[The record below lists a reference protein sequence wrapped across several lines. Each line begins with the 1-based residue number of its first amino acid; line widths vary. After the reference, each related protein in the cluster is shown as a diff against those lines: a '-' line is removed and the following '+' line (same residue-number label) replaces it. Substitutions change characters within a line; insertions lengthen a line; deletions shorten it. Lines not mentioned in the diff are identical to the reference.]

1 MTKQDRHTRT
11 DAAKTTTKEEVELPL
26 RGPSLNKFK
35 PSNRPM
41 PNATGPRPR

>member
-11 DAAKTTTKEEVELPL
+11 DAAKTTTKEEVE
-26 RGPSLNKFK
+26 RPSAARVLNKFK